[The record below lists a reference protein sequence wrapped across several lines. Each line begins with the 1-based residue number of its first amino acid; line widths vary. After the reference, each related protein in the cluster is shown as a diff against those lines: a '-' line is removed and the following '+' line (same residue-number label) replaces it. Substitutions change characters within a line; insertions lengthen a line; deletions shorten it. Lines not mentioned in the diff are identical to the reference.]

1 MAKAARVKAS
11 TQRFTEII
19 DIIDSVVILQ
29 GGNACLVIEVRASNF
44 ALLSKKEQDAKIYS
58 YASLLNSLSF
68 PIQIIVRNQRVDIT
82 SYLKLLEDLE
92 RQTKN
97 ETLATHI
104 KQYRDFVHQM
114 IKINVVL
121 NKEFYIVINYSAL
134 EQGAT
139 GAAKSTTKGNAA
151 SQAFAETARQAL
163 DSKSDGLLSQLRR
176 LALSARIL
184 EKDEL
189 VKLYYNIFNQDDLQI
204 AQVTDDI
211 DTPMVKIKQ

>member
-92 RQTKN
+92 KQTKN
-97 ETLATHI
+97 ETLASHI

-139 GAAKSTTKGNAA
+139 GAAKSTVKGIAA
-151 SQAFAETARQAL
+151 TQAFAETARQAL
-163 DSKSDGLLSQLRR
+163 ASKSDGLLSQLRR
-176 LALSARIL
+176 LALSARVL